1 MTRFLC
7 PCGPEKPNHDGFLR
21 PRRERPCDCGAG
33 NTFDEVAPPHCLPPR
48 LRTNHRTAVTHS
60 LEGVS
65 GGSGF
70 PLGSNA
76 DIRIRTR
83 WTATLVAPR
92 RSTYRPPGNQPI
104 QKT

>member
-65 GGSGF
+65 GGSGC
-70 PLGSNA
+70 PLWVKS
-76 DIRIRTR
+76 RHMRCTSSCPLYLTKRTCSVQP
-83 WTATLVAPR
+83 AI
-92 RSTYRPPGNQPI
+92 STFGQ
-104 QKT
+104 